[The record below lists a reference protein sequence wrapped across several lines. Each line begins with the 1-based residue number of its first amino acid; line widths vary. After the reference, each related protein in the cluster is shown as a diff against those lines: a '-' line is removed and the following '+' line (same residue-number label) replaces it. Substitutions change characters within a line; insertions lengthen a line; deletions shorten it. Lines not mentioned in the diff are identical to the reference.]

1 MAYYKICEHCS
12 SNLDPGE
19 HCQCRNEEKKE
30 KRFLLKKVSIN
41 LRTKKG
47 VKSYQQLK
55 HWSKSK
61 SGFKVRARA
70 NSDIFIA
77 RCQ

>member
-47 VKSYQQLK
+47 VNLST
-55 HWSKSK
+55 
-61 SGFKVRARA
+61 VNTRA
-70 NSDIFIA
+70 NRI
-77 RCQ
+77 

>member
-47 VKSYQQLK
+47 VNLNTVDTRAA
-55 HWSKSK
+55 
-61 SGFKVRARA
+61 GFRICVRA